1 MRNALHITISV
12 LMWCLFGWYWYV
24 VGQRKLNPETLDAVV
39 VLGTVVIVGAVLTL
53 LWVAHN
59 LRLARKFGR
68 RQGFEAPPEI
78 FTHDHLQRPLIAPP
92 LAELRR
98 AKIVTIALDDEGRK
112 VYAPGGEVA
121 G

>member
-39 VLGTVVIVGAVLTL
+39 VLGTVVTVGVVLTL

-59 LRLARKFGR
+59 LRLSRKFGR
-68 RQGFEAPPEI
+68 RKGFKGPPET

-92 LAELRR
+92 LEELRR
-98 AKIVTIALDDEGRK
+98 AKIVTIALDADGHK
-112 VYAPGGEVA
+112 VYAPGGEVSS
-121 G
+121 